1 MRTNLKPLGTRFL
14 VLTLGLLLSGATAQE
29 KKAPETKAPKQGIF
43 AEFDTSQGKII
54 VQLEYE
60 KTPITVANFIG
71 LAEGTRNSNK
81 QGKPFYDGLVF
92 HRVIADFMI
101 QGGCPLG
108 TGTGDPGGSWP

>member
-1 MRTNLKPLGTRFL
+1 MRTNLKRLGTRFL
-14 VLTLGLLLSGATAQE
+14 VLTLGLLLRAATAQE
-29 KKAPETKAPKQGIF
+29 KKAPEAKAPTQGIF

-81 QGKPFYDGLVF
+81 QGKPF
-92 HRVIADFMI
+92 
-101 QGGCPLG
+101 
-108 TGTGDPGGSWP
+108 

>member
-1 MRTNLKPLGTRFL
+1 MRTNLKRLGTRFL
-14 VLTLGLLLSGATAQE
+14 VLTLGLLLSAATAQE
-29 KKAPETKAPKQGIF
+29 KKAPEARAPKQGIF

-81 QGKPFYDGLVF
+81 QG
-92 HRVIADFMI
+92 
-101 QGGCPLG
+101 
-108 TGTGDPGGSWP
+108 